1 MLCNPIDFRF
11 LCPPLSH
18 RVCSNS
24 CPLVG
29 WCYLTI
35 SSSAASFSFY
45 LQSFPASGYPS
56 WITALSRQRGL
67 CNSMKLWTIPC
78 RATQDGWVTVKSSD
92 KTWSNG
98 RGYVNH
104 SSILASRTLWKVCG
118 QTPYEIMNCSSQ
130 SSHVMLCGPGSHH
143 GPWHSVKD
151 QKISYRSYDLVVPTL
166 FGPQYMSTR
175 P

>member
-1 MLCNPIDFRF
+1 MTIYCYSVATLCPMLCNHIDCRV
-11 LCPPLSH
+11 LWPPLSH

-24 CPLVG
+24 CLLVG

-67 CNSMKLWTIPC
+67 CNSMKLWTILC

-92 KTWSNG
+92 KTWSTG
-98 RGYVNH
+98 GGYVNH
-104 SSILASRTLWKVCG
+104 SSILASRTP
-118 QTPYEIMNCSSQ
+118 TPIRSWTAQVRVHMSCSVVLAAIM
-130 SSHVMLCGPGSHH
+130 
-143 GPWHSVKD
+143 
-151 QKISYRSYDLVVPTL
+151 DLGT
-166 FGPQYMSTR
+166 Q
-175 P
+175 